1 MSVIIQFNT
10 FDCIVQGR
18 TLCPE
23 CFTLLMNLTQGP
35 CASIPCM
42 LACML
47 AFFPPFSL
55 LPPPSSLLPP
65 PWAAPGISESFKFLL
80 GFLQTSLKLILGEP
94 KLPVPH
100 NNTKTSGHSIS
111 QFLPLL
117 PVCFVYIF
125 KVKTQAHVG
134 RAPL

>member
-1 MSVIIQFNT
+1 MGSLV
-10 FDCIVQGR
+10 R
-18 TLCPE
+18 
-23 CFTLLMNLTQGP
+23 NLK
-35 CASIPCM
+35 
-42 LACML
+42 
-47 AFFPPFSL
+47 SL
-55 LPPPSSLLPP
+55 LPPPSFLLPPSSLLPP